1 MKAEI
6 IAIGTEILLGQI
18 VNTNA
23 QYMAEELADL
33 GVDVYFQGVVGDN
46 RARITEALQI
56 ASERSDLIVCC
67 GGLGPTE
74 DDLTKDVIAEFT
86 QSKLVVDKQAEEK
99 ILELFKG
106 GRDSLLS
113 SNIRQAHTIE
123 GSQLLKNEVGL
134 AVGFVHKYQDT
145 YYAVLPGPPR
155 EMKVMF
161 EHEFKPFIDNLLG
174 QRKKLYSKYLKFGNI
189 GESAVEDI
197 LKELIIKQDKVSIAP
212 YAGIGEITI
221 RLSVKA
227 DSSEQAETYFEP
239 TARPI
244 RELLGEHLYSEENE
258 SLEQALSQDKIE
270 GFGVFEVNTNA
281 YLSHRI
287 LNIDAAHENLLVSTT
302 KLEKQSIT
310 EALVKRQ
317 FTDFINK
324 NKLNNGIGLF
334 HCQISQASVTPSG
347 RPKKRFFIA
356 LCVNNQISV
365 IERTFIG
372 DRQAVQ
378 IRAAKTALFLFLK
391 KQSL

>member
-56 ASERSDLIVCC
+56 ASERSDLVVCC

-86 QSKLVVDKQAEEK
+86 QSKLVIEKQAEEK
-99 ILELFKG
+99 ILELFKEG
-106 GRDSLLS
+106 SDSLITA
-113 SNIRQAHTIE
+113 NKRQANTIE

-134 AVGFVHKYQDT
+134 AVGFVHKYQNT

-161 EHEFKPFIDNLLG
+161 EQEFKPLIDNILG

-189 GESAVEDI
+189 GESTVEDM
-197 LKELIIKQDKVSIAP
+197 LKELIIKQDNVSIAP

-227 DSSEQAETYFEP
+227 DSFEQAETYFEQ
-239 TARPI
+239 TAQPI
-244 RELLGEHLYSEENE
+244 RELLGDYLYSEENE
-258 SLEQALSQDKIE
+258 SLEQALSQHKIAD
-270 GFGVFEVNTNA
+270 FGVYEINTNA
-281 YLSHRI
+281 YLSNRI
-287 LNIDAAHENLLVSTT
+287 LSTDAPHENLLVSTT
-302 KLEKQSIT
+302 KVEKQSIT
-310 EALVKRQ
+310 EALATSQIVE
-317 FTDFINK
+317 FIER
-324 NKLNNGIGLF
+324 NKLKNGIGLF

-356 LCVNNQISV
+356 LCVNNKVSV

-372 DRQAVQ
+372 DMQAVQ
-378 IRAAKTALFLFLK
+378 IRVAKTALFLLLK
-391 KQSL
+391 AL